1 GDAIVLAELAAPHGL
16 RAEQV
21 QVLLTNESL
30 RQRVRELAEGMT
42 AQGITGVPFFI
53 FNQKL
58 ALSGAQPTEVFRRA
72 LTEAE
77 SA

>member
-1 GDAIVLAELAAPHGL
+1 
-16 RAEQV
+16 
-21 QVLLTNESL
+21 VLLANESL

-58 ALSGAQPTEVFRRA
+58 ALSGAQPVEVFRRA
-72 LTEAE
+72 LAEAE